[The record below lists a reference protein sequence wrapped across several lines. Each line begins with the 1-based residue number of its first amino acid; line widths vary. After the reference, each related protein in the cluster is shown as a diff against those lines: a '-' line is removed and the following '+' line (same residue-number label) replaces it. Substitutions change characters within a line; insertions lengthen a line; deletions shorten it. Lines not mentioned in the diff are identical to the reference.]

1 MHEHRRSWIRWEASF
16 AGESVVGLVLRLF
29 QCFKYAYVV
38 SCFVCFFYELLSRGR
53 RSRPEVFC
61 KKGVLRNL
69 ANSTGKHL
77 CQSLYFNKVAGLSP
91 QAYNVIKI
99 ETLAQVFFSEFC
111 QISKNTFSHRTPPV
125 AASATAYSEPCQKFK
140 MELFAKIVHDWKSLT
155 IFTKLQLRC
164 LAGLWI
170 RLCWIQGK
178 VLAHVCYMLKYIT
191 CLE

>member
-16 AGESVVGLVLRLF
+16 AGVSVVGLVLRLF

-38 SCFVCFFYELLSRGR
+38 SCFVCFFCELLSRDR

-164 LAGLWI
+164 LTGL
-170 RLCWIQGK
+170 
-178 VLAHVCYMLKYIT
+178 
-191 CLE
+191 